1 MFVDLLIDCSTS
13 GERYFGSIHD
23 RQILQT
29 IESLIICTWVKRID
43 KLSLNVSMVL
53 VPSCDARSRY
63 NGGSSLLLLVLSGVM
78 LWVISSYANL
88 CQTWCPYQ
96 RLPVSCNSSMTGV
109 ISRRNIPTHSGMPEC
124 YRSNQKPKIEVQ
136 TRIYKTLHKE
146 HTIEQHEPHSNT
158 EVHSG
163 IPEWVG
169 IFLLLMTPV
178 MLLLHDRGKSLF
190 VLRF

>member
-1 MFVDLLIDCSTS
+1 MI
-13 GERYFGSIHD
+13 
-23 RQILQT
+23 
-29 IESLIICTWVKRID
+29 
-43 KLSLNVSMVL
+43 L

-78 LWVISSYANL
+78 LWVIY
-88 CQTWCPYQ
+88 
-96 RLPVSCNSSMTGV
+96 
-109 ISRRNIPTHSGMPEC
+109 

-169 IFLLLMTPV
+169 IFLLLMTVSSSFSLDYCFPICMSRDCSV
-178 MLLLHDRGKSLF
+178 CDLIFKMSKSALFNKPSIIVTYDLLTG
-190 VLRF
+190 V